1 MNVRAPVGQYSRI
14 FFLITK
20 QFGDNNANMD
30 YLVICIGSIH
40 YSSSDTLVHESH
52 IREKGIS
59 PTKQVLD

>member
-30 YLVICIGSIH
+30 YLVIS
-40 YSSSDTLVHESH
+40 
-52 IREKGIS
+52 EKKGF
-59 PTKQVLD
+59 PLQNR